1 MKSIKII
8 NNNTIEDGGSTV
20 PVIKT
25 CHFQMLKNISFGR
38 RRLSFKGKCLKKC
51 LLIQLMSAAS
61 RGILMVTQYA
71 GLDNIYIIH
80 IFILILDGR
89 TMVAH
94 WQGVQVCD

>member
-38 RRLSFKGKCLKKC
+38 RRLSFKGKCVKKC

-61 RGILMVTQYA
+61 RGILMATQSV
-71 GLDNIYIIH
+71 GLDNICF
-80 IFILILDGR
+80 IFSSSSSMIE
-89 TMVAH
+89 
-94 WQGVQVCD
+94 Q